1 MYRALDRDHSG
12 GTGAQARP
20 LHVASPQD
28 APLTGRL
35 DLGFARRGASTCL
48 SRSFQAGGL
57 RVRLPRRET
66 DAESPCA
73 VLINTAGGVVG
84 GDRLEQSV
92 AWGADTRATATT
104 QAAEKV
110 YRTLAGS
117 GPARIDTRIE
127 VAEGAHA
134 EWLPQETILLDRC
147 DLHRET
153 RVLLAENVTF
163 LGVEALILGRAAM
176 GEQLRGGRL
185 RDCLR
190 IWRGGRL
197 VYADALRLEGDI
209 AALMDR
215 AAIGE
220 GARAMA
226 VIVHAGADAGLL
238 LEPLR
243 GALAR
248 ARGTVAASHWNGLL
262 AVRLLAP
269 DGQTLRHDI
278 ALALYCLRAG
288 RPLPR
293 VWRC

>member
-1 MYRALDRDHSG
+1 VHRAVYSDHRELRATINRSIHAALPQETPLSG
-12 GTGAQARP
+12 Q
-20 LHVASPQD
+20 
-28 APLTGRL
+28 L
-35 DLGFARRGASTCL
+35 DLAFARRGAATHL
-48 SRSFQAGGL
+48 ARSFQSGGL
-57 RVRLPRRET
+57 RVRLPRRESE
-66 DAESPCA
+66 AEAPCA

-84 GDRLEQSV
+84 GDRLAQSL
-92 AWGADTRATATT
+92 AWGAGTRATATT

-110 YRTLAGS
+110 YRVLAGRA
-117 GPARIDTRIE
+117 PAQIATRID

-134 EWLPQETILLDRC
+134 EWLPQETILFDRC

-163 LGVEALILGRAAM
+163 LGVEALILGRTAM
-176 GEQLRGGRL
+176 GEELRRARL

-190 IWRGGRL
+190 IWRAGRL
-197 VYADALRLEGDI
+197 VYADALRLEGDV

-215 AAIGE
+215 AAIGH

-226 VIVHAGADAGLL
+226 VVVHAGPDAARL

-243 GALAR
+243 EALSA
-248 ARGTVAASHWNGLL
+248 ARGTHAASQWNGLL
-262 AVRLLAP
+262 AARLVAP
-269 DGQTLRHDI
+269 DGQVLRHDI
-278 ALALYCLRAG
+278 ALALSALRDG